1 MEVYVKQSRTN
12 NGSVS
17 LNVKKYITKLIP
29 LFGLIIMIIFF
40 QITTQGKIL
49 SVNNLKLLFKQGF
62 CLLIAAAAGVFVIST
77 GNLDFSI
84 GANLGFCASVACF
97 AAFINPYLALPS
109 AIIAGI
115 AVGLI
120 NGAAQVLFKLP
131 SFIACLCMMFIL
143 MALNQTLTGGGSKMI
158 PVAMMSMDNNGI
170 NLIAIIIYMAV
181 MILLFHYTKVGKQL
195 KAMGISNEASIQ
207 SGVKTGKMIFA
218 AYMITGAA
226 AGIAG
231 YFTLLRTGAA
241 APSIGTA
248 TTTDVIIAIVLGGM
262 TISGGASSKISAAI
276 LGTIIITIL
285 NSGITLSGMG
295 GEAQQLV
302 KGLIFIVVVAVS
314 SSRDKNTII
323 KYS

>member
-1 MEVYVKQSRTN
+1 MEVYVSQS
-12 NGSVS
+12 GSNKAS
-17 LNVKKYITKLIP
+17 LFLNVKKYITKFIP
-29 LFGLIIMIIFF
+29 LFGLIIMILFF
-40 QITTQGKIL
+40 QITTKGKIL
-49 SVNNLKLLFKQGF
+49 SINNLRLLFKQGF
-62 CLLIAAAAGVFVIST
+62 ALLIATTAGVFVMST

-97 AAFINPYLALPS
+97 AAFVHPYLALPV
-109 AIIAGI
+109 AIITGI
-115 AVGLI
+115 AVGFI

-158 PVAMMSMDNNGI
+158 PVDMMRMDNSTI
-170 NLIAIIIYMAV
+170 NFIAIIIYMVV
-181 MILLFHYTKVGKQL
+181 MIILFRYTKVGKYL
-195 KAMGISNEASIQ
+195 KAIGISNEASIQ
-207 SGVKTGKMIFA
+207 SGVKTGKMIFV

-241 APSIGTA
+241 APSIGTT

-276 LGTIIITIL
+276 LGTITITIL

-323 KYS
+323 K